1 MQFKRRVA
9 KTGAGLHNAVENLTA
24 LRSIRLNADAGSY
37 RRTVRFRALQLQVEP
52 AIIVPGILE
61 QSTYIGIAGK
71 RAAEHFENV
80 LITVTIKVSE
90 CDSVTLLQL

>member
-9 KTGAGLHNAVENLTA
+9 ETGARRHNTVENLTA
-24 LRSIRLNADAGSY
+24 LRSIRLDADPGSY
-37 RRTVRFRALQLQVEP
+37 CGTIRVCALQLQVQP
-52 AIIVPGILE
+52 AIVMPGVLE
-61 QSTYIGIAGK
+61 QSTHIGVAGK

-80 LITVTIKVSE
+80 LITVTIKIGE